1 MAIAQM
7 LRHVPALW
15 RKNRI
20 MMLKVGDPAPE
31 FTVQTHEGKELSL
44 ANLRGKKAL
53 LWFYPKADTPG

>member
-1 MAIAQM
+1 MAIAQV
-7 LRHVPALW
+7 LRHVQALR
-15 RKNRI
+15 RKDRI

>member
-1 MAIAQM
+1 MAIAQV
-7 LRHVPALW
+7 LRHVQALW
-15 RKNRI
+15 RKDRI
-20 MMLKVGDPAPE
+20 MRLKVGDPAPE

>member
-7 LRHVPALW
+7 LRHVQALW